1 MMENKRKR
9 GLGRGLS
16 ALIGNEPM
24 AAPRAEQET
33 VVAEKQEVKEPEI
46 REVIKEVIKEVEVV
60 KEVEVIKE
68 GVQMMD
74 IYQVEPDRS
83 QPRQNFDDE
92 KLDELT
98 ESIKQYGVLQPL
110 IVQKKDGFY
119 QIIAGERRWRAA
131 RNAGLDKVPVIIK
144 EYNSEETLAI
154 SLIEN
159 IQREDL
165 SPIEE
170 AKAYKRLMEEH
181 HLKQEEV
188 AEKVGK
194 SRSAI
199 ANFLRLL
206 NLDETVQL
214 MVEEGSISAGHAKVL
229 LGVESKEKQKKLA
242 ELTAEQELS
251 VRQLEKLVQAAKKPK
266 KEEEND
272 PVEELI
278 YQSIGQK
285 MQDILGTKVNI
296 IRGKRKGKIE
306 IEYYSPDDLERILDM
321 MNQIGQQ

>member
-1 MMENKRKR
+1 
-9 GLGRGLS
+9 
-16 ALIGNEPM
+16 
-24 AAPRAEQET
+24 
-33 VVAEKQEVKEPEI
+33 
-46 REVIKEVIKEVEVV
+46 
-60 KEVEVIKE
+60 
-68 GVQMMD
+68 MMD

-92 KLDELT
+92 KLEELT

-131 RNAGLDKVPVIIK
+131 RNAGLEQVPVIIK

-206 NLDETVQL
+206 NLNETVQL

-321 MNQIGQQ
+321 INQIGQH

>member
-1 MMENKRKR
+1 MENKRKR

-24 AAPRAEQET
+24 VATRAEQET

-170 AKAYKRLMEEH
+170 ALAYKRLMEDH
-181 HLKQEEV
+181 QLKQEEV

-206 NLDETVQL
+206 NLDETVQG
-214 MVEEGSISAGHAKVL
+214 MVADGKISSGHAKVL
-229 LGVESKEKQKKLA
+229 LGVDSKEKQKKLA
-242 ELTAEQELS
+242 QLTIEQELS
-251 VRQLEKLVQAAKKPK
+251 VRQLEKMVQAVKKPK
-266 KEEEND
+266 KEDETD
-272 PVEELI
+272 PVEALI

-296 IRGKRKGKIE
+296 IQGKRKGKIE

>member
-1 MMENKRKR
+1 MAPKK
-9 GLGRGLS
+9 GLGKGLDS
-16 ALIGNEPM
+16 LIAKKVPDT
-24 AAPRAEQET
+24 AVATDDVSRET
-33 VVAEKQEVKEPEI
+33 LLNI
-46 REVIKEVIKEVEVV
+46 N
-60 KEVEVIKE
+60 
-68 GVQMMD
+68 
-74 IYQVEPDRS
+74 QVEPNPN
-83 QPRQNFDDE
+83 QPRKRFNED
-92 KLDELT
+92 KLQELAD
-98 ESIKQYGVLQPL
+98 SIKVHGIIQPL
-110 IVQKKDGFY
+110 VVQKEGDRY
-119 QIIAGERRWRAA
+119 IIIAGERRWRAA
-131 RNAGLDKVPVIIK
+131 RNAGLEQVPVIIK

-229 LGVESKEKQKKLA
+229 LGVEPKEKQKKLA

-296 IRGKRKGKIE
+296 IQGKRKGKIE

-321 MNQIGQQ
+321 INQIGRH